1 MNASP
6 RVLGLWS
13 AIALVAG
20 NMIGSG
26 VFLLPASLAPYG
38 AISLI
43 GWSVTLGG
51 ALLLAM
57 TFSRLAARGAYA
69 GGPYAYAREAFGD
82 TVGFVIAWSYW
93 ISIWCANAA
102 IAVAF
107 AGSLG
112 SLFPA
117 LVASPTRGAAVALAA
132 LWLCAA
138 VNLIGVREAGRLQ
151 VITTILKLLPLLL
164 FGGIA
169 IWLIEPQYL
178 QPGNGMLSNSMLP
191 NSMPSNSMLPNG
203 MLASDAPLS
212 MASTIHA
219 TVALTLWAFLGLEAA
234 TIPAGAI
241 QDAERTI
248 PRATLIGTLIAGVAT
263 ILACTAVL
271 GLLPPDVAK
280 TSTAPMA
287 DAAKALWG
295 PAAGMGI
302 AVVAAIS
309 CIGALNGWVLL
320 SAQLPMAAAHDGLFP
335 RTFAKL
341 DAQGTPRM
349 GVVVS
354 SLLAG
359 LLVAANYTDSLVKVF
374 TFSILLS
381 TAATLLPYVASSA
394 AWLKLGKR
402 GRVVATLALLYSAY
416 ALIGTGSEA
425 LIWGAVLVVAGLPL
439 HVLWKRNL
447 QMRPEA

>member
-43 GWSVTLGG
+43 GWGITLGG

-57 TFSRLAARGAYA
+57 TFSRLAARGAQA

-82 TVGFVIAWSYW
+82 TVGFIIAWSYW

-117 LVASPTRGAAVALAA
+117 LVASPVRGAAVALAA

-138 VNLIGVREAGRLQ
+138 INLIGVREAGRLQ
-151 VITTILKLLPLLL
+151 IVTTVLKLLPLLL

-178 QPGNGMLSNSMLP
+178 QPTNDT
-191 NSMPSNSMLPNG
+191 LPNG

-248 PRATLIGTLIAGVAT
+248 PRATLIGTLLAGIAT

-349 GVVVS
+349 GIVVS
-354 SLLAG
+354 TLLASLL
-359 LLVAANYTDSLVKVF
+359 VVANYTDSLVKVF

-381 TAATLLPYVASSA
+381 TAATLLPYVFSSA
-394 AWLKLGKR
+394 AWLKLGRR
-402 GRVVATLALLYSAY
+402 GRIVAALALLYSVY
-416 ALIGTGSEA
+416 ALIGTGADA
-425 LIWGAVLVVAGLPL
+425 LIWGAVLVIAGLPL
-439 HVLWKRNL
+439 HYVWKR
-447 QMRPEA
+447 QTSR

>member
-1 MNASP
+1 MSP
-6 RVLGLWS
+6 RPLGLWS

-38 AISLI
+38 AVSLI
-43 GWSVTLGG
+43 GWGITLGG
-51 ALLLAM
+51 ALLLAL
-57 TFSRLAARGAYA
+57 TFSRLAARNARA

-82 TVGFVIAWSYW
+82 TTGFIIAWSYW

-117 LVASPTRGAAVALAA
+117 LVATPIRGAALALGA

-138 VNLIGVREAGRLQ
+138 VNLAGVREAGRMQ
-151 VITTILKLLPLLL
+151 IITTVLKLLPLLL

-169 IWLIEPQYL
+169 IWWIEPHYL
-178 QPGNGMLSNSMLP
+178 QPTVETA
-191 NSMPSNSMLPNG
+191 
-203 MLASDAPLS
+203 ASDTPMS

-241 QDAERTI
+241 HDAERTI
-248 PRATLIGTLIAGVAT
+248 PRATLIGTLLAGIAT

-271 GLLPPDVAK
+271 GLLPPDVANG
-280 TSTAPMA
+280 STAPMA

-295 PAAGMGI
+295 PAAGAGI

-335 RTFAKL
+335 QAFAAL
-341 DAQGTPRM
+341 DARGTRRA
-349 GVVVS
+349 GILVS
-354 SLLAG
+354 TVQAG
-359 LLVAANYTDSLVKVF
+359 LLVVANYTDSLVTVF

-381 TAATLLPYVASSA
+381 TAATLLPYVFSSA

-402 GRVVATLALLYSAY
+402 GRIVAQ
-416 ALIGTGSEA
+416 GSPEQVA
-425 LIWGAVLVVAGLPL
+425 KQRGKSHTAKVLHAF
-439 HVLWKRNL
+439 L
-447 QMRPEA
+447 QERS